1 MAEPVGITLGALG
14 VVGLLSVC
22 IDCFDFV
29 QNGRSVGTDF
39 IFLQGDF
46 ASQILR
52 FRIWARISGFFDK
65 GGYDRRLD
73 NPEIKFHIRLQLALI
88 ALLFMDTNELVER
101 YDSRYKG
108 LRTYDFSGYSRQLPA
123 PSDND
128 NSSDENLRCLIQR
141 IKNTKSHVGIF
152 GAFRWALKDK
162 SRFETLLQRLKD
174 RIDALYFVTEQLHL
188 FERVNLQQATEI
200 EIESI
205 HDVGLS
211 HSLAPLSTLE
221 SLMPTK
227 LISDAASQQLT
238 SIGSRRTNDDD
249 KSSGTET
256 FATAPEEESAQATVE
271 TLQKNPFIVP
281 NGIRTHQDDILVNE
295 VLPGLVSEYR
305 KHSDLWT
312 RQELSFRKSVRAS
325 EHQAERNNI
334 IDSARSQYEKIIT
347 SNPPWV
353 LDKLRQLTTT
363 VEGMVVRL
371 HHPCKRIPICSR
383 SCWDGDTDVDI
394 EYAHLFK
401 IDPILN
407 DDPVIVEN
415 VTLLRYVLFMPPLIR
430 RGMHFQTLSLSD
442 KEWGAQLDSIRQ
454 LDTRANA
461 WAYARTGRQRCLRR
475 MVNEIDLS
483 GEKFMTTR
491 IVKAQGGSVKAVVT
505 FEGPLQSPY
514 STGVFQLS
522 IVWGKEYPVSGPP
535 EVRFLTRV
543 YHPNVDNTGKI
554 CLDFFDWTVKVVMSR
569 VVMAIISL
577 LSDPEIDDPLVPE
590 IASTY
595 LRSREE
601 YEQTAS
607 AYTKKYATLDAAQER
622 LSKANASNWSH
633 AVLRKPMEKSRGL
646 EPTDS
651 IWVTNCLTYS

>member
-39 IFLQGDF
+39 VFLQGDF

-65 GGYDRRLD
+65 SGYDRRLD
-73 NPEIKFHIRLQLALI
+73 NSEIKFHIRLQLALI
-88 ALLFMDTNELVER
+88 ALLFMDANELMKR
-101 YDSRYKG
+101 YDSRYEG
-108 LRTYDFSGYSRQLPA
+108 LRRYDFSGDSRQLPA
-123 PSDND
+123 PSNND
-128 NSSDENLRCLIQR
+128 NSSEERLRCLLQR
-141 IKNTKSHVGIF
+141 IKNTKRDVGLF

-188 FERVNLQQATEI
+188 FEGVNLQQTTEV

-205 HDVGLS
+205 HDVDLL

-221 SLMPTK
+221 SLMPNK
-227 LISDAASQQLT
+227 LISNAASHQPT

-281 NGIRTHQDDILVNE
+281 NGIRTQQDDILVNE

-312 RQELSFRKSVRAS
+312 KRELSFRKSIRAS
-325 EHQAERNNI
+325 KHQAERNNI

-347 SNPPWV
+347 KNPPWV

-363 VEGMVVRL
+363 VEGTILRL
-371 HHPCKRIPICSR
+371 HHPNKRMPIHGR
-383 SCWDGDTDVDI
+383 AYLNWEKEVDN
-394 EYAHLFK
+394 EYAHLFE
-401 IDPILN
+401 IHPILD
-407 DDPVIVEN
+407 DDPVIVEK
-415 VTLLRYVLFMPPLIR
+415 VTFLRYVLFMLPLIR
-430 RGMHFQTLSLSD
+430 RGTHL
-442 KEWGAQLDSIRQ
+442 G
-454 LDTRANA
+454 
-461 WAYARTGRQRCLRR
+461 
-475 MVNEIDLS
+475 
-483 GEKFMTTR
+483 
-491 IVKAQGGSVKAVVT
+491 
-505 FEGPLQSPY
+505 
-514 STGVFQLS
+514 
-522 IVWGKEYPVSGPP
+522 IVWGEDYSVSGPP

-554 CLDFFDWTVKVVMSR
+554 CLDFFDWTVMVVMSR
-569 VVMAIISL
+569 VVLAIISL

-595 LRSREE
+595 LRSRDE
-601 YEQTAS
+601 YEKNAA
-607 AYTKKYATLDAAQER
+607 AYTKKYATLGAARKR
-622 LSKANASNWSH
+622 LSKANASNWGD
-633 AVLRKPMEKSRGL
+633 AVPQIPMEKSRSL
-646 EPTDS
+646 EDTQYRLQT
-651 IWVTNCLTYS
+651 V